1 MTSFRYSR
9 WDGTQEIDPF
19 TPEELL
25 QHLADQMLDGRELW
39 QAMRDMLQ
47 RGARLP
53 SGRQIPGLRDLLE
66 RLKERRQ
73 QQLQRYNLDSAM
85 EDIKEKLDQII
96 DKERQ
101 GIEQRLEQ
109 AGQEDVDQS
118 FQLMLDT
125 MAQRHL
131 DQLNNLPPQT
141 GGRIKQLRDYDFMD
155 PEARQQFE
163 DLLKELQQQVLDQY
177 FQGMKQA
184 LGAMTPEQM
193 GQIQQM
199 VQDLNQ
205 LLEQHRRGDD
215 SGFQDFMDKWGQ
227 FFPDGIENVDQLAQ
241 HLAQQMA
248 AMQQLL
254 DSMTPEMRNELD
266 QMLAEL
272 FQNRELQMDLS
283 ELMENL
289 DALYPIDHD
298 DGMPFMGDEPI
309 TLQEALRLMGDMQGL
324 EELERE
330 LMEAAR
336 SNDATQLNTDQ
347 IEHLLGEEA
356 RRMAEELQEFAR
368 MLEEAGLIRPH
379 GNEWELTP
387 RALRKIGERALQE
400 IFGRIQASIAGDHQL
415 AQNGWGVDRLEETKQ
430 YEYGDPFALDM
441 HGTMMNALQR
451 DGGGPPIRLTVDDF
465 DIFRSISVNQCATV
479 IMLDM
484 SYSMLRRGRFIAGR
498 KVAMALDSLIRNKFP
513 RDILHVAAFSYFVL
527 PLKPHQLLDTSW
539 IDPRGTDFP
548 EAIRCAR
555 EMLKEYKDGTKQI
568 ILITDGEPHAN
579 AWGYDYGRYESGWSM
594 REAMEET
601 LREVGRCTKQGI
613 TVNTFMLDTEPV
625 ITTFVKTLAKLNRG
639 RIFFADP
646 SQLGDYLIVDYMKN
660 RQSRR
665 G

>member
-1 MTSFRYSR
+1 MTMFRYSR

-19 TPEELL
+19 TPEDLL
-25 QHLADQMLDGRELW
+25 QHLADQMLEGRELW

-53 SGRQIPGLRDLLE
+53 SGRQMSGVRDLLE
-66 RLKERRQ
+66 RLKQRRQ
-73 QQLQRYNLDSAM
+73 EQLGRYNLDSAM
-85 EDIKEKLDQII
+85 EDIKERLDQII

-101 GIEQRLEQ
+101 GIEQRLED
-109 AGQEDVDQS
+109 AGRQDVDQS
-118 FQLMLDT
+118 FQQMLDNL
-125 MAQRHL
+125 AQRHL
-131 DQLNNLPPQT
+131 DQLDNLPPQT

-163 DLLKELQQQVLDQY
+163 DLLKELQQQILEQY

-184 LGAMTPEQM
+184 LGNMTPEQM
-193 GQIQQM
+193 GQMQQM
-199 VQDLNQ
+199 VRDLNQ
-205 LLEQHRRGDD
+205 LMAEHRMGDD
-215 SGFQDFMDKWGQ
+215 SGFQEFMDKWSE

-254 DSMTPEMRNELD
+254 DSMTPEMRGELE
-266 QMLAEL
+266 QMMSEL
-272 FQNRELQMDLS
+272 FQNDELQRDLA
-283 ELMENL
+283 ELMANL
-289 DALYPIDHD
+289 DDLFPSDRD
-298 DGMPFMGDEPI
+298 DGFNFSGDEPI
-309 TLQEALRLMGDMQGL
+309 TLKEALRLMGDMQGL
-324 EELERE
+324 EDLERE

-336 SNDATQLNTDQ
+336 SNDAGAIDPDK

-368 MLEEAGLIRPH
+368 MLEEAGLIRRR

-400 IFGRIQASIAGDHQL
+400 IFGRIQASIAGDHQI
-415 AQNGWGVDRLEETKQ
+415 AQGGWGVDRLEETKA
-430 YEYGDPFALDM
+430 YEWGDPFALDM

-451 DGGGPPIRLTVDDF
+451 EGGGTPVRITVDDF
-465 DIFRSISVNQCATV
+465 DVYKSISVNQCATV
-479 IMLDM
+479 ILLDM

-527 PLKPHQLLDTSW
+527 PLKSHQLLDTSW

-568 ILITDGEPHAN
+568 IMITDGEPHAN
-579 AWGYDYGRYESGWSM
+579 AWGYDYGRYENGWSM

-601 LREVGRCTKQGI
+601 LREVSRCTKQGI

-625 ITTFVKTLAKLNRG
+625 ITTFIKTLARLNRG

-660 RQSRR
+660 RQQRR
-665 G
+665 

>member
-1 MTSFRYSR
+1 MMLFRYSR
-9 WDGTQEIDPF
+9 WDGTQQIDPF
-19 TPEELL
+19 SASDLL
-25 QHLADQMLDGRELW
+25 GQLADQMLEGRELS
-39 QAMRDMLQ
+39 QAMRDLLQ
-47 RGARLP
+47 RGARFP
-53 SGRQIPGLRDLLE
+53 SGRQMPGLRDLLQQ
-66 RLKERRQ
+66 LKDRRQ

-85 EDIKEKLDQII
+85 EGIKEKLDQIV
-96 DKERQ
+96 DNERQ

-109 AGQEDVDQS
+109 AGGEDVDQS
-118 FQLMLDT
+118 FQQMLDNL
-125 MAQRHL
+125 AQRHL

-163 DLLKELQQQVLDQY
+163 DLLKELQQQVLEQY

-184 LGAMTPEQM
+184 LGAMTLEMMAQA
-193 GQIQQM
+193 QQM
-199 VQDLNQ
+199 VRDLNQ
-205 LLEQHRRGDD
+205 LLEEHRRGDD
-215 SGFQDFMDKWGQ
+215 SGFRDFMDKWGQ

-248 AMQQLL
+248 AMQSLL
-254 DSMTPEMRNELD
+254 DSMTPEMRSELD
-266 QMLAEL
+266 EMLSQLFQDGDLQRDLAEL
-272 FQNRELQMDLS
+272 MA
-283 ELMENL
+283 NL
-289 DALYPIDHD
+289 DDLFPTGNDRD
-298 DGMPFMGDEPI
+298 MPFMGDEPI

-324 EELERE
+324 EDLEKD
-330 LMEAAR
+330 LMEAVR
-336 SNDATQLNTDQ
+336 SNDASQLNTDT
-347 IEHLLGEEA
+347 IEHLLGDEA
-356 RRMAEELQEFAR
+356 RRMAEDLQEFTR
-368 MLEEAGLIRPH
+368 MLEEAGLIRRH

-400 IFGRIQASIAGDHQL
+400 IFGRIQASMAGDHQL
-415 AQNGWGVDRLEETKQ
+415 AQNGWGVERLEDTKS

-441 HGTMMNALQR
+441 HGTMMNAMR
-451 DGGGPPIRLTVDDF
+451 REGGGTPVRLTVSDF
-465 DIFRSISVNQCATV
+465 DIYKSISVNQCATV

-498 KVAMALDSLIRNKFP
+498 KVAMALDSLIRTKFP

-527 PLKPHQLLDTSW
+527 PLKSHQLLDTSW

-548 EAIRCAR
+548 EAIRVAR
-555 EMLKEYKDGTKQI
+555 EMLKDYKDGTKQI

-601 LREVGRCTKQGI
+601 LREVSRCTKQGI

-625 ITTFVKTLAKLNRG
+625 ITTFIKTLAKLNRG

-646 SQLGDYLIVDYMKN
+646 GQLGDYLIVDYMKN
-660 RQSRR
+660 RQNR